1 MNFNPRSP
9 RGERRAVSRAV
20 HRALHISIH
29 APREGSDRLVW
40 NHWKEFCGISIHAP
54 REGSDGSS
62 VVVRDVSRI
71 SIHAPR
77 EGSDILLLQLLR
89 FLMISIHA
97 PREGSDHHKGV
108 DNIVHWNFNPRS
120 PRGERH
126 LRISGHLSAQDFN
139 PRSPRGE
146 RRNVLLIPV
155 DGKFISI
162 HAPRE
167 GSDFPSG
174 LAIYAM
180 LAFQSTL
187 PARGATPG

>member
-1 MNFNPRSP
+1 MLLLLIVMNFNPRSP

-62 VVVRDVSRI
+62 VVVRDVSR
-71 SIHAPR
+71 
-77 EGSDILLLQLLR
+77 
-89 FLMISIHA
+89 ISIHA